1 MTAQQQ
7 VLLPPELPDAIN
19 GVLYVH
25 NLKDPVQGRV
35 HQYENAAAN
44 DKVEFVVTTST
55 GNNWDGSFIL
65 GSGAEFPIVFAIPK
79 ATFEKDLVLPAS
91 ATLRYTITNASGNQ
105 VVSPVLTV
113 RLEL

>member
-1 MTAQQQ
+1 MTAQQKILSAP
-7 VLLPPELPDAIN
+7 VLPDASN

-25 NLKDPVQGRV
+25 NLKDPVKGLV
-35 HQYENAAAN
+35 NQYENAAAN
-44 DKVEFVVTTST
+44 DKIEFVVTTST
-55 GNNWDGSFIL
+55 GNNWVGSFIL
-65 GSGAEFPIVFAIPK
+65 GSGAVFPIVFAIPK

-91 ATLRYTITNASGNQ
+91 ATLHYTIINASGNQ